1 MIEHAPTRMIHFTTV
16 HPRTDT
22 RIRIKEVAALAREWP
37 GQVALFVQDG
47 KGDVQDPGGGYPIH
61 DTGAPPKGRL
71 RRMTVGAWRMYRV
84 VRAARPL
91 VAHFHDPEL
100 IPVGLLLKLAGI
112 RIVYDVHED
121 VPKQLHHS
129 RRMSAPLRIVATR
142 GYLAFESLARRFFDA
157 CVIVVPS
164 QRERFKEAT
173 TVLLANFPS
182 LAEFPALPNPPPARM
197 AGRFVYAGGITRER
211 GLLQML
217 RALALVPDHRAS
229 LHLLGAFNSPKLEGE
244 AQAEPGW
251 LKVKFLGWA
260 DRAQIVSEL
269 TSASAG
275 LVLLHPT
282 PQYVISYPVKM
293 FEYMAAGLPVIA
305 SDFPLWREIVDGAGC
320 GLLVD
325 PMDPRAIAEAMQWI
339 IDHPEE
345 AAEMGRRGRAAVE
358 HTYNWEAESTKLVEL
373 YRRLLLASE
382 EGRQT

>member
-1 MIEHAPTRMIHFTTV
+1 MLVVRKVIHFSTV
-16 HPRTDT
+16 HSRRDT
-22 RIRIKEVAALAREWP
+22 RILIKELRCLRCSFSINDL
-37 GQVALFVQDG
+37 QLTFLVQDG
-47 KGDVQDPGGGYPIH
+47 LTQELHSGVSIQTAGL
-61 DTGAPPKGRL
+61 RL
-71 RRMTVGAWRMYRV
+71 PLQRHRLMIGVWRMLSAV
-84 VRAARPL
+84 WKLRPDL
-91 VAHFHDPEL
+91 VHFHDPEL

-112 RIVYDVHED
+112 RVVYDVHED

-164 QRERFKEAT
+164 QRERFKEPT

-182 LAEFPALPNPPPARM
+182 LAEFPAVPNPSPTRV

-217 RALALVPDHRAS
+217 RALVYVPDDRAS

-251 LKVKFLGWA
+251 QKVNFLGWA

-305 SDFPLWREIVDGAGC
+305 SDFPLWREIVEGAGC

-325 PMDPRAIAEAMQWI
+325 PMDPRAIAAAMQRI

-358 HTYNWEAESTKLVEL
+358 HTYNWEAESTKLIEL
-373 YRRLLLASE
+373 YRRLLPAPE
-382 EGRQT
+382 EGRPT